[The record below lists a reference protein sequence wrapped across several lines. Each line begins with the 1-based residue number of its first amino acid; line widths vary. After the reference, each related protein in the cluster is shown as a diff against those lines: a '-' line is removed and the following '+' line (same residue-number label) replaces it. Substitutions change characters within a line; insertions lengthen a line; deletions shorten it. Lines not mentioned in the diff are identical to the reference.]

1 MVKGGIMEK
10 LYFIT
15 SGELIALNIKGEFQ
29 KAACRHEF
37 RKGKIASEEDLRKRK
52 RLGKDVSLCV
62 KCGMKKGEA
71 YGHKGIF
78 NEAVRTRGEKRGR
91 KGNSNGSNRE
101 ERRRNSK
108 AAPRTSKTK
117 TGSIKS

>member
-1 MVKGGIMEK
+1 MEK

-52 RLGKDVSLCV
+52 RPGKDVSLCI

-71 YGHKGIF
+71 EAYGYKSIS
-78 NEAVRTRGEKRGR
+78 NEAVRTRREERGR
-91 KGNSNGSNRE
+91 KGNSNSSNRE

-117 TGSIKS
+117 TGSIKD